1 MSDRHLSQPKFF
13 LPSWSTKTWAYFI
26 RRVNKYFGNGSTW
39 WCSDWTRE
47 GRHYILLRTSGVR
60 WQVQKT
66 IELGNTSSS
75 NIKPFVYVSSTTWLG
90 RIGIVQGCIGMLAGA
105 TISSIKSLP
114 IYIFLVIVLL
124 LLRTFVAISSM
135 LLLYFSIIPFLSQVE
150 RLNLS
155 SVQICLIIIS
165 PFLVVLH
172 SRTNINVAI
181 LMTVKHGVKLI

>member
-1 MSDRHLSQPKFF
+1 MHVCILLKQITPFLYNEWSTFVPTQVF

-47 GRHYILLRTSGVR
+47 GRHYYILLRTSGVR

-75 NIKPFVYVSSTTWLG
+75 NIKPFVYVSSTTWLS
-90 RIGIVQGCIGMLAGA
+90 RIGIVQGCIGMLADNA

-150 RLNLS
+150 CLNLVS
-155 SVQICLIIIS
+155 K
-165 PFLVVLH
+165 F
-172 SRTNINVAI
+172 A
-181 LMTVKHGVKLI
+181 